1 MEVNSL
7 RRAATVL
14 LNARL
19 IPLTDELIKA
29 VKAGLREMGVKSP
42 LMIVRGDP
50 RRRSLPENTRWR
62 PCFPDRPPVLWEV

>member
-29 VKAGLREMGVKSP
+29 
-42 LMIVRGDP
+42 
-50 RRRSLPENTRWR
+50 
-62 PCFPDRPPVLWEV
+62 C